1 MNGSRVCNFLAHRKT
16 HESQWNLENNEIL
29 SATDCTVY
37 LSVFLLKKWG
47 YWENLG
53 SYYSDLNRLRSMAH
67 VFHFDFFFKQ
77 FKDTKIL
84 IVYYACIFL
93 FDFTSCHAICLLV
106 LVNSDAHIGPG
117 VINLEILNV
126 ISALEGT
133 L

>member
-1 MNGSRVCNFLAHRKT
+1 
-16 HESQWNLENNEIL
+16 
-29 SATDCTVY
+29 
-37 LSVFLLKKWG
+37 
-47 YWENLG
+47 
-53 SYYSDLNRLRSMAH
+53 MAH
-67 VFHFDFFFKQ
+67 VFLFDFFFKQ

-117 VINLEILNV
+117 VINLEIWNV